1 VRLAILSDIHGNL
14 HALEAVLGHL
24 QKQQIDQ
31 LIVAGDIVN
40 GMPHSKACFDL
51 VMSLNAVH
59 LRGNHERYVYDFAA
73 GNIDRLWTTER
84 FAPLHWTVA
93 QVSAQDIAT
102 MRDMPL
108 STELDGLFI
117 THSAPTN
124 DYLTITA
131 DTDTAVLREHFSQ
144 TAAPY
149 IVRGHNHHWV
159 EKCWDGRYLLSIDAA
174 GLPLGGSTD
183 AQFVI
188 AEKHGH
194 AWQFL
199 RQSVPYNL
207 TEAVTSF
214 ETSGYLAAAGPIAR
228 LFLEELK
235 TARWHLVPFFRR
247 YGEALDNH
255 QLNLA
260 EAVTQFLGISS

>member
-1 VRLAILSDIHGNL
+1 VRLAIVSDIHGNL

-40 GMPHSKACFDL
+40 GMPHSKACFEL
-51 VMSLNAVH
+51 VMSLEAVR

-73 GNIDRLWTTER
+73 GNTEPLWTTER

-93 QVSAQDIAT
+93 QFAAQDIAI

-108 STELDGLFI
+108 SIEIAGLLI
-117 THSAPTN
+117 THSAPLN

-131 DTDTAVLREHFSQ
+131 DTDTAVLRKHFS
-144 TAAPY
+144 TAAQY

-174 GLPLGGSTD
+174 GLPLGGSTN
-183 AQFVI
+183 AQYVI
-188 AEKHGH
+188 AEKREGN
-194 AWQFL
+194 WQFL
-199 RQSVPYNL
+199 RQSVPYDL
-207 TEAVTSF
+207 TAAVTSF

-235 TARWHLVPFFRR
+235 TAKWHLVPFFRR
-247 YGEALDNH
+247 YGEALDNN
-255 QLNLA
+255 QLSLA
-260 EAVTQFLGISS
+260 EAVTHFLSVSS